1 MLKKTESFSLFEL
14 LAVVAVIIILLT
26 VTVSKSSFFNRF
38 VLKNEVD
45 KVFTIFSYLQQKA
58 IASNNQ
64 QEIIF
69 DLQKNSYLMNSNS
82 KENKLANVV
91 RFGFLPNSYGPPS
104 DPTKLI
110 QNAVSFKKYDQNK
123 FKVIFYPDGKIESG
137 SIYLVDKDYKY
148 MLALTVPVSNISYI
162 RKYEYEYGKW
172 IVGN

>member
-26 VTVSKSSFFNRF
+26 VTVSKSSFFNKF

-45 KVFTIFSYLQQKA
+45 KVFTLFSYLQQRA

-69 DLQKNSYLMNSNS
+69 DLQNNSYLMNSNP

-91 RFGFLPNSYGPPS
+91 KFGFLQNSYGPPS

-110 QNAVSFKKYDQNK
+110 QNAVSFKKDGTNK
-123 FKVIFYPDGKIESG
+123 FKVIFYPDGKVESG
-137 SIYLVDKDYKY
+137 SIYLIDKDYKN
-148 MLALTVPVSNISYI
+148 MMALTIPVSSVSYI
-162 RKYEYEYGKW
+162 RKYEYKNGKW
-172 IVGN
+172 VVL